1 MADLPSKSALAAA
14 LSAAGPA
21 HHEYEQVVL
30 KGVQDEL
37 WSGFYAAYALGR
49 LGDFAA
55 ASRLAGLLEEVE
67 ATRLTGRR
75 RRPRTSSGSCAP
87 DRRAGSHHVTHV
99 GGEGREGI
107 DHVGEARGR

>member
-30 KGVQDEL
+30 KGMQDEL

-67 ATRLTGRR
+67 GNDDDWAE
-75 RRPRTSSGSCAP
+75 A
-87 DRRAGSHHVTHV
+87 AAAHVL
-99 GGEGREGI
+99 RKL
-107 DHVGEARGR
+107 RS